1 MLEGLKKFVNWNNG
15 TITELYDF
23 IDVYEERAIVAAD
36 EDIKYLVQKLFNVV
50 FKQADLRMS
59 QISKTYCTLALARM
73 SSDVTRNSKNC
84 DSESKALIQLLLG
97 SYLDIYKSIYKKD
110 DGEIDQEV
118 EKIYYI
124 ETTTPRPKSKEEL
137 AQLYNKITKV
147 MNDEKFDIYEQGLDE
162 EKLAPLYDNVLNGER
177 PCHMLSANYLE
188 VLEKE
193 NRQFRLN
200 SCL

>member
-23 IDVYEERAIVAAD
+23 IDVYEERAIVDAD

-59 QISKTYCTLALARM
+59 QISKTY
-73 SSDVTRNSKNC
+73 C

-124 ETTTPRPKSKEEL
+124 ETTTPKPKSKEEL
-137 AQLYNKITKV
+137 AELYNKITKV

-162 EKLAPLYDNVLNGER
+162 KKLAPLYDNVLNGER

>member
-1 MLEGLKKFVNWNNG
+1 
-15 TITELYDF
+15 
-23 IDVYEERAIVAAD
+23 
-36 EDIKYLVQKLFNVV
+36 
-50 FKQADLRMS
+50 MS

-124 ETTTPRPKSKEEL
+124 ETTTPKPKSKEEL

>member
-23 IDVYEERAIVAAD
+23 IDVYEERAIVDAD

-73 SSDVTRNSKNC
+73 SSDVTRNSKDC

-97 SYLDIYKSIYKKD
+97 VDSYIDMLDNIIVRILVNLIIIINSYFLLKQQLQNQKVKKS
-110 DGEIDQEV
+110 
-118 EKIYYI
+118 
-124 ETTTPRPKSKEEL
+124 
-137 AQLYNKITKV
+137 
-147 MNDEKFDIYEQGLDE
+147 
-162 EKLAPLYDNVLNGER
+162 
-177 PCHMLSANYLE
+177 
-188 VLEKE
+188 
-193 NRQFRLN
+193 
-200 SCL
+200 

>member
-23 IDVYEERAIVAAD
+23 IDVYEERAIVDAD

-110 DGEIDQEV
+110 DGEID
-118 EKIYYI
+118 
-124 ETTTPRPKSKEEL
+124 
-137 AQLYNKITKV
+137 
-147 MNDEKFDIYEQGLDE
+147 
-162 EKLAPLYDNVLNGER
+162 
-177 PCHMLSANYLE
+177 
-188 VLEKE
+188 
-193 NRQFRLN
+193 
-200 SCL
+200 

>member
-23 IDVYEERAIVAAD
+23 IDVYEERAIVDAD

-59 QISKTYCTLALARM
+59 QISKTYCTLALAKM
-73 SSDVTRNSKNC
+73 SSDVTRNSKDC

-124 ETTTPRPKSKEEL
+124 LIHPS
-137 AQLYNKITKV
+137 N
-147 MNDEKFDIYEQGLDE
+147 
-162 EKLAPLYDNVLNGER
+162 
-177 PCHMLSANYLE
+177 
-188 VLEKE
+188 
-193 NRQFRLN
+193 
-200 SCL
+200 

>member
-23 IDVYEERAIVAAD
+23 IDVYEERAIVDAD

-124 ETTTPRPKSKEEL
+124 ETTTPKPKSKEEL

-147 MNDEKFDIYEQGLDE
+147 MNDEKFDIFYNSRPVWIQGINTSSNIAKVGFVDTFE
-162 EKLAPLYDNVLNGER
+162 EKDVSISDLN
-177 PCHMLSANYLE
+177 
-188 VLEKE
+188 EK
-193 NRQFRLN
+193 L
-200 SCL
+200 